1 MASTRYRMA
10 WTGNTRVKS
19 SVPVRTA
26 LPYARISAFYAC
38 YFGAIGIL
46 LPFLALYLSSI
57 GFQPLAIGQLM
68 AILMAMRILTP
79 GLWAWLADITGH
91 RTRVMRMAAVLSPLC
106 FAGVVLADD
115 FGAMAI
121 SLASFGCAW
130 GGILPQFEANTLN
143 HLGGEPQRYGR
154 MRLWGSLGFIVAVVA
169 GGWLFAGD
177 RVDLVPSVAFI
188 LLSATAL
195 ATILTPP
202 AIGRRSREDSAGL
215 LQVLK
220 RRAVLGLLAGC
231 VLLQASFGV
240 YYVFF
245 TIYLKELG
253 YSSETAGLMWAWG
266 VAAEIAVFAYTP
278 RLLQRWSPH
287 GLLTAALAATS
298 VRWLLT
304 AWFSGTVW
312 MLLLAQSLHLAG
324 FGISHSVAVYLVHR
338 YFGGRL
344 QNRGQALYS
353 SMGFGLGGAIGSLLA
368 GYLWDYFGP
377 MYAWMT
383 AALLAAA
390 AASLVRN
397 TAPPPEWPA
406 HAGRGMRKDE

>member
-1 MASTRYRMA
+1 
-10 WTGNTRVKS
+10 
-19 SVPVRTA
+19 
-26 LPYARISAFYAC
+26 LPFARISAFYAC

-46 LPFLALYLSSI
+46 LPFLGLYFSSI

-68 AILMAMRILTP
+68 AVLMSMRILTP

-91 RTRVMRMAAVLSPLC
+91 RTTVMRSAAVMAPVC
-106 FAGVVLADD
+106 FAGVTLADS
-115 FGAMAI
+115 FGTVAA
-121 SLASFGCAW
+121 SLALFGCAW
-130 GGILPQFEANTLN
+130 GGILPQFEANTLD
-143 HLGGEPQRYGR
+143 HLGKEPQRYGR
-154 MRLWGSLGFIVAVVA
+154 MRLWGSLGFILAVVT

-177 RVDLVPSVAFI
+177 RVNLVPVAALAF
-188 LLSATAL
+188 LTATAL
-195 ATILTPP
+195 AAILTPP
-202 AIGRRSREDSAGL
+202 AMDRPRHEETGGL

-220 RRAVLGLLAGC
+220 RREVLGLLAGC

-245 TIYLKELG
+245 TIYLSDLG

-304 AWFSGTVW
+304 AWFPGMVW
-312 MLLLAQSLHLAG
+312 VLLLAQTLHLAG

-344 QNRGQALYS
+344 QNRGQALYTS
-353 SMGFGLGGAIGSLLA
+353 LGFGLGGAMGSLVA

-377 MYAWMT
+377 ASAWLT
-383 AALLAAA
+383 AAVLAAA

-397 TAPPPEWPA
+397 TAPGQETRA
-406 HAGRGMRKDE
+406 AAAG